1 MPVVTDETEP
11 RMLLSL
17 LERANQVAAAA
28 SFDDLLER
36 LLELAVELTGA
47 QAALYYVHDLQK
59 DTLVCRS
66 ARGWQDDRIV
76 LGRNVPTDQGRIGA
90 AYHSGLP
97 QLLDDLTLPQA
108 GVDLQGLPLE
118 PLPANMLCFPVYILE
133 RPVGVLQLFGF
144 TNAHLDLLA
153 FVSQRLAADIQ
164 RAATLEAAQQRNQ
177 RLDTLLA
184 IFGQIGA
191 TLDRDQILHLMV
203 DYAREVI
210 DAEACSL
217 FLVDPDRGDM
227 YLHLASNINQELS
240 LDEVRV
246 PAGQGIIG
254 HVIRTG
260 ETVLV
265 PDVKK
270 DERHY
275 HGVDQ
280 AIGFST
286 RAILAVPLRSRKVI
300 LGGERGSISERVIG
314 GFEAINKIYGTFDSE
329 DAQLLNR
336 LANQAATVLEIADL
350 YADAQDLLLGVIQ
363 ALAAAID
370 AKDPYTEGHSQRVS
384 DFSVQIAQQL
394 DLPPEMIHQ
403 VRVGSLLHDIGKIG
417 VADHILSKP
426 GRLSDEEYAV
436 MKQHP
441 SIGAKIMRQV
451 RMLQRELPGI
461 IEHHERLDG
470 SGYPT
475 RLNAEQIS
483 LYGRIV
489 AVADV
494 FDALTSD
501 RPYRA
506 AMSAEEAF
514 RHLLEGAHTLFDAR
528 CIESLIQRYKMGL
541 IKTQIEREQK
551 AGSSD
556 DNPSE

>member
-1 MPVVTDETEP
+1 MSAVPNEP
-11 RMLLSL
+11 DSQVLLNL
-17 LERANQVAAAA
+17 LDRANQVAAAA
-28 SFDDLLER
+28 SFDDLLVR
-36 LLELAVELTGA
+36 LLELTVDLSGA
-47 QAALYYVHDLQK
+47 KSALFYLYDAQRDALI
-59 DTLVCRS
+59 CRS
-66 ARGWQDDRIV
+66 AKGWRDEEYV
-76 LGRNVPTDQGRIGA
+76 LGRSMPVNQGLVGA
-90 AYHSGLP
+90 AYQSGLP
-97 QLLDDLTLPQA
+97 QILEALSNPQDWVEVQELFPDLPPTT
-108 GVDLQGLPLE
+108 
-118 PLPANMLCFPVYILE
+118 MLCFPVFILE
-133 RPVGVLQLFGF
+133 RSVGVLQLFEF
-144 TNAHLDLLA
+144 TDVHLDWLA
-153 FVSQRLAADIQ
+153 FISQRLASDIH
-164 RAATLEAAQQRNQ
+164 RAASLEAVQQHNQ
-177 RLDTLLA
+177 RLDALLA

-210 DAEACSL
+210 HAEACSL
-217 FLVDPDRGDM
+217 FLVDPERGDM
-227 YLHLASNINQELS
+227 FLHLASNINQELS

-260 ETVLV
+260 ETILV
-265 PDVKK
+265 PDVKQ
-270 DERHY
+270 DDRHY

-286 RAILAVPLRSRKVI
+286 RAILAVPLCSRKVI
-300 LGGERGSISERVIG
+300 LGGERGSISERIIG
-314 GFEAINKIYGTFDSE
+314 GFEAVNKISGTFDSE

-350 YADAQDLLLGVIQ
+350 YADAQDLLLGVIR

-394 DLPPEMIHQ
+394 ELPPEMIHQ
-403 VRVGSLLHDIGKIG
+403 VRVGSLLHDVGKIG

-426 GRLSDEEYAV
+426 GRLSDDEYTA
-436 MKQHP
+436 MKEHP
-441 SIGAKIMRQV
+441 SIGARIMRQV
-451 RMLQRELPGI
+451 HMLQRELPGI

-475 RLNAEQIS
+475 HLNDQQIS

-506 AMSAEEAF
+506 SMSPEEAF
-514 RHLLEGAHTLFDAR
+514 RHLQEGAHTLFDAQ

-551 AGSSD
+551 KASGEGH
-556 DNPSE
+556 PPE